1 MQEEISLREIM
12 LTIWGGKWIVVIST
26 ITAAI
31 LAGVISFYILS
42 PTYEAQTTIRIGNG
56 SVSDEQGNNLYA
68 LAESLKTDV
77 AMKRVID
84 KLNLDNEDYSINSIR
99 NSINVEI
106 VKDTSVMKLKVTGQD
121 PSAITNIA
129 NIMAF
134 ELGARIEISD
144 RSQWIVDS
152 KKRLGELDNLIEI
165 SKQAIE
171 EANKQLDQNP
181 EKLITKQALAEEPY
195 LQSVLK
201 ESSSISNKALG
212 AVQLETETINPVF
225 SILKETIAVTAI
237 DLVRMVSEKQNLQAE
252 ILTNESKIN
261 ELEQQIVKEKLR
273 TMTSERLLDGF
284 NAVFISPA
292 IEPIVPI
299 GPKKV
304 QNIAL
309 AAIVGF
315 IFSII
320 AVFLRSYLKASDV
333 VRTNTLVV

>member
-152 KKRLGELDNLIEI
+152 KKRIGELDNLIAI

-201 ESSSISNKALG
+201 ESSSISNIALG

-273 TMTSERLLDGF
+273 AITSERLLDGF

-315 IFSII
+315 ILSLI
-320 AVFLRSYLKASDV
+320 AVFLRSYLKGSDV